1 MKFAKVLLISAV
13 LVTGAAFAEEMK
25 ATDPAAIARQALMDT
40 IGKNIGIVGDMAG
53 GKTAYD
59 AAEAEAAKAALVEA
73 TGKIEATFM
82 DQGAADPAS
91 AARPE
96 IWANW
101 ATFLAKA
108 NAAKDAAGALDVS
121 SAETIGAGM
130 EALGGACKACHADFR
145 LKKE

>member
-1 MKFAKVLLISAV
+1 MKFAKALLITAV
-13 LVTGAAFAEEMK
+13 LVTGVAFAEDMEP
-25 ATDPAAIARQALMDT
+25 TDPAAIARQELMGM

-59 AAEAEAAKAALVEA
+59 AAAAEAAKAALVEA

-82 DQGAADPAS
+82 DQGATDPAS

-96 IWANW
+96 IWSNW
-101 ATFLAKA
+101 STFLAKA
-108 NAAKDAAGALDVS
+108 NAAKAAAAALDVS

-130 EALGGACKACHADFR
+130 EALGGACKACHSDF
-145 LKKE
+145 KMKIE